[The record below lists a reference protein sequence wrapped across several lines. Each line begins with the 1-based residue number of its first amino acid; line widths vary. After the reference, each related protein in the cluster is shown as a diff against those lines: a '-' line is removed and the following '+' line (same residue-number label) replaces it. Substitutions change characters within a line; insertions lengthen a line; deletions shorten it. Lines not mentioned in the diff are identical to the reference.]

1 MPTDE
6 GALVRWREVV
16 ERIGDPAL
24 LLDAAGSIQAANAC
38 AVRLLDLSA
47 PTEPG
52 QRMVWPQVHSEGKG
66 AAVPPGLAQ
75 LIASQG
81 AGGGAL
87 RCRLTRPGREAL
99 YAELSVSWVE
109 RGPKALALVLVRDL
123 GWYAAERQAWTEER
137 QRFVEAQRIG
147 NMGNWMLD
155 LKRQC
160 FHISPHVYAMYEL
173 DPALSPVPQ
182 DEFFRRLHPQDV
194 EHVKADFARAL
205 KENAAYEHV
214 FRLRLPD
221 GREKTMRARGEVSG
235 LEDGPRVVG
244 VVQDIS
250 ALAEA
255 QRDRDRVASVLDATA
270 NVVFMA
276 SRSGAVFYSNRAA
289 RVVLGDRDG
298 TSIASLATCLCSPE
312 ATRRLMDEAMPLTL
326 RDGRWSGEVAVLD
339 GQGKAIPMSLNVL
352 AHLDFNGDTQY
363 LSLIFHDI
371 SEQRAAQVL
380 LERQRQQLD
389 EAQTLARMGSWV
401 VDLPERRVT
410 WSRALYGVLGYES
423 GAAEPSI
430 EAFVA
435 VLHPD
440 DRERVLQEMAKDF
453 SQPDGDF
460 NTLSFRI
467 VTRAGVRHMQ
477 QRIGIARDPSGQVFR
492 LFGTTADVTEITEAK
507 EQLRTSNIELERRV
521 AERTAQ
527 LSAINQELDTFAYSV
542 SHDLK
547 APLRTIEGFSQC
559 LEEDC
564 SDQLDEAGRQHLV
577 RIRRGVLQ
585 MGELINGLLSYARM
599 ERRAMQTERID
610 LTTTVRQLLDLFQAD
625 IVAGNTEIRLALEET
640 QLRTDREG
648 TQVVLRNL
656 IGNALKFGRQAERSI
671 VEVGSRREG
680 LGVRLWVRDNG
691 PGFDMR
697 YHDRIFGL
705 FQRLSGSEQVTGTGV
720 GLALVA
726 KAMQRMG
733 GRVWAQSE
741 PGQGSTFHVFFPD

>member
-1 MPTDE
+1 MRSDS
-6 GALVRWREVV
+6 GAIVRWREVV
-16 ERIGDPAL
+16 DRIHGPAL
-24 LLDAAGSIQAANAC
+24 LLDAEGSILSANAFL
-38 AVRLLDLSA
+38 ARLLDLAALRGTLQDIARLPVSA
-47 PTEPG
+47 
-52 QRMVWPQVHSEGKG
+52 EGKAVG
-66 AAVPPGLAQ
+66 AESVMAQ
-75 LIASQG
+75 LLACQC
-81 AGGGAL
+81 AGGGTL
-87 RCRLTRPGREAL
+87 SCRLTGAAGEMVH
-99 YAELSVSWVE
+99 AELSVSWVE
-109 RGPKALALVLVRDL
+109 CGPPALALVLVRDL
-123 GWYAAERQAWTEER
+123 GRYATERQAWTEER
-137 QRFVEAQRIG
+137 QRLVEAQRIG

-160 FHISPHVYAMYEL
+160 FHISDHVYAMYEL
-173 DPALSPVPQ
+173 DPVLSPVPQ
-182 DEFFRRLHPQDV
+182 DEFFKRLHPQDAENV
-194 EHVKADFARAL
+194 RAVFARAL
-205 KENAAYEHV
+205 RERSAYEHV

-221 GREKTMRARGEVSG
+221 GREKTLRARGEVSG
-235 LEDGPRVVG
+235 AEDGTRVVG
-244 VVQDIS
+244 VVQDIT

-270 NVVFMA
+270 DVVFM
-276 SRSGAVFYSNRAA
+276 SSKSGEVFYSNRAA
-289 RVVLGDRDG
+289 KGVLGEHDV
-298 TSIASLATCLCSPE
+298 TSVASLLGHLCSKE
-312 ATRRLMDEAMPLTL
+312 TASRLQDEALPLAL
-326 RDGRWSGEVAVLD
+326 RDGRWSADVSVFDA
-339 GQGKAIPMSLNVL
+339 QGNAIPMSLTVL
-352 AHLDFNGDTQY
+352 AHRDPTGDAQF

-371 SEQRAAQVL
+371 SEQRAAQAL

-389 EAQTLARMGSWV
+389 EAQTLARMGSWI

-410 WSRALYGVLGYES
+410 WSRALYGVLGYEP
-423 GAAEPSI
+423 GAVEPAV

-440 DRERVLQEMAKDF
+440 DRERVLQEMARDF

-467 VTRAGVRHMQ
+467 LTRAGVRHMQ
-477 QRIGIARDPSGQVFR
+477 QRIGIAKDSSGQVVR
-492 LFGTTADVTEITEAK
+492 LFGTTVDVTEITEAK
-507 EQLRTSNIELERRV
+507 ERLSTSNIELERRV

-564 SDQLDEAGRQHLV
+564 GEQLDEAGRQHLV
-577 RIRRGVLQ
+577 RIRRGVVQ

-599 ERRAMQTERID
+599 ERYAIQAECID
-610 LTTTVRQLLDLFQAD
+610 LSDTVRQMLDLFQAD
-625 IVAGNTEIRLALEET
+625 IAAGNTEIRLTLEENR
-640 QLRTDREG
+640 LRADREG
-648 TQVVLRNL
+648 AQVVLRNL
-656 IGNALKFGRQAERSI
+656 IGNALKFGRQADRSI

-680 LGVRLWVRDNG
+680 HGVRLWVRDKG

-705 FQRLSGSEQVTGTGV
+705 FQRLRGAEQVTGTGV

-733 GRVWAQSE
+733 GRVWAESA
-741 PGQGSTFHVFFPD
+741 PGQGATFHAFFPD